1 MCTKC
6 APLFNVDYL
15 IKLSNIKNPYGQSLY
30 FSKLQCF
37 LSSVIKFKFCRDHC
51 ISLLI
56 QGQWNL
62 NSGLHSQSLLTVLM
76 HNFPITKH
84 NTSQSAD
91 WKIAYSQSNSSGN
104 SYLRR
109 ANGQWDSQ
117 LRELIDRRWCW
128 TWAVGQLPL
137 AGGPI
142 LWVRS
147 TSTFWELPHKLNP
160 ELLQLKTET

>member
-1 MCTKC
+1 
-6 APLFNVDYL
+6 
-15 IKLSNIKNPYGQSLY
+15 
-30 FSKLQCF
+30 
-37 LSSVIKFKFCRDHC
+37 
-51 ISLLI
+51 
-56 QGQWNL
+56 
-62 NSGLHSQSLLTVLM
+62 M

-128 TWAVGQLPL
+128 TWAVGQLPP

-160 ELLQLKTET
+160 ELLQLKTETSSLNLKLHSVDCLYPMGLCGDKIEYNLPESFASQVCPLLWVSDASGLDCLAFIP